1 MNTTWKPDVKIVAA
15 AIAALLAWLVQE
27 FGGVSIPPG
36 IEAAVAVIV
45 AYLVPSSTGKPL
57 EDDGG

>member
-1 MNTTWKPDVKIVAA
+1 MNNTWKPDVKIVAG

-57 EDDGG
+57 EDGSG